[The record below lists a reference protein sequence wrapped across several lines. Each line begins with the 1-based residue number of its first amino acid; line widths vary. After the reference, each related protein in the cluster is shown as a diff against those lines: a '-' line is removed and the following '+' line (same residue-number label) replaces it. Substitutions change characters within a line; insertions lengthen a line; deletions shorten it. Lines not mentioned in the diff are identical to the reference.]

1 MKRLRLAGLTPVAAS
16 LRLQKKTAKGNKTMA
31 KLALVYGMRLFP
43 ADELGEVKEAF
54 MTLKNG
60 RKARI
65 QMHLIEGSK
74 EEIEKT
80 LRRSLEA
87 FFEMYPEI

>member
-1 MKRLRLAGLTPVAAS
+1 
-16 LRLQKKTAKGNKTMA
+16 MA

-43 ADELGEVKEAF
+43 AEELAEVKEAEV
-54 MTLKNG
+54 TLKNG
-60 RKARI
+60 RAGRVT
-65 QMHLIEGSK
+65 MHLIEGSK
-74 EEIEKT
+74 QEIEQT